1 MDRTST
7 TRGSPS
13 DAPALRV
20 LASGVAALAVGG
32 VLYLVEP
39 KAFALA
45 YVLQGTMV
53 AIAASAVLDWVVDSS
68 SLLAGSGIHG
78 PAGVVAASIIGGFAL
93 WWAVVFAIWSL
104 VQPIKQRVPKGRS
117 PA

>member
-1 MDRTST
+1 MHS
-7 TRGSPS
+7 
-13 DAPALRV
+13 ALRV

-32 VLYLVEP
+32 VLYLAEP

-45 YVLQGTMV
+45 YVLPGTMV
-53 AIAASAVLDWVVDSS
+53 AIVASAVLDWVVDTSGM
-68 SLLAGSGIHG
+68 LAGSGIQG
-78 PAGVVAASIIGGFAL
+78 PAGVIAASILGGFLL

-104 VQPIKQRVPKGRS
+104 VQRFKGRMPKGRS